1 MEAEMSDDEGHS
13 DDGDDDDANADGML
27 VGTRQPAGTHLM
39 GFSCAGA
46 GVTYK
51 HFSPSRRRLVLDC
64 RSTLASMAND
74 VSLLQ
79 DELIGEAREGKRDA
93 ARAEKHHAEWA
104 QAQDAR
110 DMEAVVG
117 AMRAGWRRPGRN
129 GGLDGD
135 LVRCI
140 LLLSCDWQPMQF
152 C

>member
-1 MEAEMSDDEGHS
+1 MSDDEGHS

-39 GFSCAGA
+39 GFSSAGA
-46 GVTYK
+46 GVAYT
-51 HFSPSRRRLVLDC
+51 HFSPSSRRLVLNC
-64 RSTLASMAND
+64 SSTLASMAKD

-135 LVRCI
+135 LVHHA
-140 LLLSCDWQPMQF
+140 LLLSN
-152 C
+152 